1 MGNSSQHV
9 APLREQQERGY
20 MLIQT
25 QQSPFSGTHV
35 FNLNQEPIE
44 GTVHLNAFQ
53 EIHDLSHLEIEICG
67 VEKLEWMTK
76 ESRTIEKSDKTT
88 ETEHYDQWHE
98 ETHVNIQNTYIVHSF
113 GGGGAGIVQ
122 QGMHMFSF
130 KISQTSQM
138 LPSSFLFSQAY
149 LISSIGYTLKVRLI
163 ANVNG
168 N

>member
-67 VEKLEWMTK
+67 VEKLEWMT
-76 ESRTIEKSDKTT
+76 
-88 ETEHYDQWHE
+88 
-98 ETHVNIQNTYIVHSF
+98 
-113 GGGGAGIVQ
+113 
-122 QGMHMFSF
+122 
-130 KISQTSQM
+130 
-138 LPSSFLFSQAY
+138 
-149 LISSIGYTLKVRLI
+149 
-163 ANVNG
+163 
-168 N
+168 